1 MSTIRSAG
9 VLRAGARF
17 LGSMNLAITLLVGV
31 AMASVIGTVLKQ
43 NQPYPDYLAKF
54 GPFWFEIFRSLGLY
68 DVYTAAWFL
77 FVLTFLVTSV
87 SVCLWRNTPV
97 MVRAMRDY
105 QEGRTRQ
112 SLERLKFKHE
122 FAGRGDPTGTL
133 HTIRQALRRHGY
145 RSRMRM
151 TGPHHTLAAIK
162 GRSNRLG
169 YLCTHFAVILICVGG
184 LLDGN
189 VPLKLDTLLGRLR
202 IETRDLPV
210 ADVPPQSRL
219 PPDNPSFR
227 ASVLIP
233 EGQRADTAYVNVADG
248 YLLQPL
254 PFIITLKKFRI
265 EHYQTGQPKSF
276 ESDIS
281 LSKPGWLAPRDYT
294 IAVNHPLTLDGYT
307 LYQASFE
314 DGGSHLQLRLHPW
327 RSSAA
332 QEMQARVNT
341 TLTRAEEG
349 QELRLEFT
357 DFRRFNLNPAP
368 EDNGTQRTFIDY
380 GPSFTY
386 RLRHADGSAREY
398 VNYMQPVIRQGRAY
412 FLSGVRSSPAEE
424 LRYLH
429 IPADENGTPDQFLAL
444 ARALYDD
451 SLWDRVMP
459 RILQEAAPTATQDA
473 TLQSNLEQA
482 TRRLLTLFRQ
492 GGLDAVL
499 NFVNTVVPETHRDA
513 AGGAYV
519 KLLQTALQA
528 LYDDVHPLPAG
539 PSPIDP
545 ASTVQKERELFLQDA
560 FTALSALPLYQSPF
574 YLSLSGY
581 TEVLATGLQ
590 ITRTPGKRV
599 VYLGFGLLLSGVFL
613 LFYVPHRRVW
623 AWLDTRGN
631 ETRVFMAGMSLRHEP
646 DFARDFSRLT
656 AELARD
662 LNGRT
667 SSPVATLRDTGGQ

>member
-1 MSTIRSAG
+1 
-9 VLRAGARF
+9 
-17 LGSMNLAITLLVGV
+17 MNLAITLLVGV

-54 GPFWFEIFRSLGLY
+54 GPFWFEVFRALGLY

-77 FVLTFLVTSV
+77 SVLAFLVTSV
-87 SVCLWRNTPV
+87 SVCLWRNTPT
-97 MVRAMRDY
+97 MVRAMRDF

-112 SLERLKFKHE
+112 HLERLKLKHE
-122 FAGRGDPTGTL
+122 FTSPADAARTL
-133 HTIRQALRRHGY
+133 HTIRQVLRRHGY
-145 RSRMRM
+145 RSRMRAE
-151 TGPHHTLAAIK
+151 GSQFVLAAIK

-169 YLCTHFAVILICVGG
+169 YLCTHFAVVLICVGG

-189 VPLKLDTLLGRLR
+189 VPLKVGTLLGQLR
-202 IETRDLPV
+202 IETRDLP
-210 ADVPPQSRL
+210 AAEVPSQSQL

-233 EGQRADTAYVNVADG
+233 EGQRADTAFVNVADG

-254 PFIITLKKFRI
+254 PFIIALKKFRI

-276 ESDIS
+276 ESDVS
-281 LSKPGWLAPRDYT
+281 LSKPGWPAPRDYT

-314 DGGSHLQLRLHPW
+314 DGGSHLQLRLHSW
-327 RSSAA
+327 RSSAP
-332 QEMQARVNT
+332 QELEARVNT
-341 TLTRAEEG
+341 TLSRQEEG

-357 DFRRFNLNPAP
+357 DFRRFNLNPVP
-368 EDNGTQRTFIDY
+368 GDSGTQRAFIDY

-386 RLRHADGSAREY
+386 RLRHADGTAREY
-398 VNYMQPVIRQGRAY
+398 VNYMQPVTLQGRAY
-412 FLSGVRSSPAEE
+412 FLSGVRGTPAEE

-429 IPADENGTPDQFLAL
+429 IPADENGTPDQFLTLAQAL
-444 ARALYDD
+444 HDD
-451 SLWDRVMP
+451 SRWDRVMP
-459 RILQEAAPTATQDA
+459 RILQEAAPAAAQDA

-499 NFVNTVVPETHRDA
+499 NFVNTVVPEAHRDA

-519 KLLQTALQA
+519 KLLQTALRA
-528 LYDDVHPLPAG
+528 LYDDVHPAPAG
-539 PSPIDP
+539 SSPINR
-545 ASTVQKERELFLQDA
+545 EREQFLQDA
-560 FTALSALPLYQSPF
+560 FAALSALPLYDSPF
-574 YLSLSGY
+574 YLSLTGY

-599 VYLGFGLLLSGVFL
+599 VYLGFGLLITGVFL

-623 AWLDTRGN
+623 AWLNPQVN
-631 ETRVFMAGMSLRHEP
+631 ETRVLLAGASLRHEP
-646 DFARDFSRLT
+646 DFARDFSYLT
-656 AELARD
+656 VELHRN
-662 LNGRT
+662 LNRR
-667 SSPVATLRDTGGQ
+667 SALPAATLAAAGGQKER